1 MIRTLRRLLRSVRG
15 TAAIEFALVLPIL
28 VITMLG
34 TVEVGR
40 FVQLYMKVQTVAGN
54 VGDIMSRPE
63 QVAASD
69 LSSLFSASP
78 VMMNPFEAG
87 AKLRIIVSG
96 VVVPGQDEPPEVA
109 WQSAGGGSLAV
120 PSAIGSVG
128 GVASVPEGLVT
139 FGGEALIVAETVYDY
154 DPWLLGIVPD
164 QIVRETAFFRPHRG
178 TLATMD

>member
-1 MIRTLRRLLRSVRG
+1 MTRKLGRLLRSTRG
-15 TAAIEFALVLPIL
+15 AAALEFALILPIL
-28 VITMLG
+28 VITVLG

-63 QVAASD
+63 QVSASD

-87 AKLRIIVSG
+87 PKLRIIVSG
-96 VVVPGQDEPPEVA
+96 VVVPGPNDPPEVT

-120 PSAIGSVG
+120 ASYVGDVGSV
-128 GVASVPEGLVT
+128 ANVPDGLVT

-154 DPWLLGIVPD
+154 EPWLLGFVPD
-164 QIVRETAFFRPHRG
+164 QMVRETAYYRPRRG
-178 TLATMD
+178 TLATMN

>member
-1 MIRTLRRLLRSVRG
+1 MTRKLGRLLRSTRG
-15 TAAIEFALVLPIL
+15 AAALEFALILPIL
-28 VITMLG
+28 VITVLG

-63 QVAASD
+63 QVSASD

-87 AKLRIIVSG
+87 PKLRIIVSG
-96 VVVPGQDEPPEVA
+96 VVVPGPNDPPEVA
-109 WQSAGGGSLAV
+109 WQSAGGGSLSV
-120 PSAIGSVG
+120 GSAVG
-128 GVASVPEGLVT
+128 GVGSVANVPAGLVT
-139 FGGEALIVAETVYDY
+139 FGGEALIVAETFYDY
-154 DPWLLGIVPD
+154 DPWMLGIVPD
-164 QIVRETAFFRPHRG
+164 QIVRETAYFRPRRG